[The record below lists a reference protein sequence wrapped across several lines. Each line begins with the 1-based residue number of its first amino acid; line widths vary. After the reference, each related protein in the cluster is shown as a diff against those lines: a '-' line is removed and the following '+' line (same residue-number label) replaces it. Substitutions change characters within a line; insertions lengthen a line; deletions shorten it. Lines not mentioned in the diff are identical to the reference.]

1 MSPGTPTRLVLA
13 TLGSRQYVT
22 LVFNRPC
29 LEQDLPVRAPGGEG
43 KRRGNHNQ
51 VCRYLSAI
59 QFRKTQIVTNRQHHR
74 AGRRSK
80 TRCDRAAGYD
90 GIGLTEDVLA
100 VVKPEQMHLVIASQP
115 LAIGPV
121 HQACVIDA
129 VRNAG
134 VKRDGTTDQPYT
146 MPGSL
151 SRKKPL
157 QGAVA
162 IRLPNSELVRILLAH
177 QTKVFR
183 KQNQSRPLLGS
194 LL

>member
-1 MSPGTPTRLVLA
+1 
-13 TLGSRQYVT
+13 
-22 LVFNRPC
+22 
-29 LEQDLPVRAPGGEG
+29 
-43 KRRGNHNQ
+43 
-51 VCRYLSAI
+51 
-59 QFRKTQIVTNRQHHR
+59 
-74 AGRRSK
+74 
-80 TRCDRAAGYD
+80 CDRAAGYD
-90 GIGLTEDVLA
+90 GIGLTEDILA

-177 QTKVFR
+177 QTEVFR

-194 LL
+194 LLDQDGSVFHVLVNARRRYHLNGSNSQIGISRCINNMIFHIKELLHDDGKLTDEQI